1 MRRAKPV
8 CSCRFLR
15 LRTSPVV
22 ISSAG
27 FVAGGGA
34 GGAGCGARMEELP
47 RHIYLLLVLV
57 AEELH
62 DEHHPG
68 VSVGVIE
75 TLIFA
80 DALGRKKLLQL
91 LDEFL

>member
-1 MRRAKPV
+1 
-8 CSCRFLR
+8 
-15 LRTSPVV
+15 
-22 ISSAG
+22 
-27 FVAGGGA
+27 
-34 GGAGCGARMEELP
+34 MEELP